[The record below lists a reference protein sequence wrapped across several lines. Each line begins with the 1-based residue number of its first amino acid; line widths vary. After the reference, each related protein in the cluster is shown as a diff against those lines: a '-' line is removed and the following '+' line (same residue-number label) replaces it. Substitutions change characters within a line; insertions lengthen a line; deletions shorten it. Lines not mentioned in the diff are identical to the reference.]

1 MVLAAYLR
9 NGFLHSAI
17 REKGGAYGG
26 GASYDGNACSFR
38 FYSYRDPR
46 LAETFKDFE
55 ASVDWLLNTEQLP
68 HQLEEAILGLIASM
82 DKPGSPA
89 GEAITACYA
98 LLHART
104 PAFRTKLRE
113 RLLAVTLDD
122 LKRVADV
129 YLRQQTP
136 VKSVVAPV
144 AKREALQELGF
155 QIKQVN

>member
-1 MVLAAYLR
+1 M
-9 NGFLHSAI
+9 
-17 REKGGAYGG
+17 
-26 GASYDGNACSFR
+26 
-38 FYSYRDPR
+38 
-46 LAETFKDFE
+46 
-55 ASVDWLLNTEQLP
+55 DWLLNTEQLP